1 MNYKKIPKNYF
12 PTILD
17 RLTRFEPAN
26 RRYKRVFDDII
37 NKFSLSQKLK
47 NLDIVDEIALVEEIF
62 NSSLSKVNS
71 NNAFSDIIKKRE
83 EEFFVKNEQSELF
96 LNSKID
102 IAQMAL
108 EAGFDKY
115 DLFPYISKI
124 ILCEGET
131 ERILFKTLVELFDID
146 FDKSGFKLIARGGK
160 NQVARKYYSMVDYTK
175 LPFFILLDK
184 DASSVREMIN
194 KKLRKI
200 DYIYMI
206 ESGEFEDIIPI
217 NILCDAI
224 NYAHKNDIHCSVDDF
239 SDESSNVDAI
249 HNIYKKYGFGEYK
262 KARLAQV
269 LDEYIKLNLTKND
282 FSNSEIVKIAKKLND

>member
-1 MNYKKIPKNYF
+1 MNFKKIPKSYF

-37 NKFSLSQKLK
+37 NKFSITHKLK
-47 NLDIVDEIALVEEIF
+47 SLDITDEIALVEEIF
-62 NSSLSKVNS
+62 NSSLEKANDY
-71 NNAFSDIIKKRE
+71 NTFSDIIKKRE
-83 EEFFVKNEQSELF
+83 DEFFIKNEQTELF

-115 DLFPYISKI
+115 NLFPYISKI

-131 ERILFKTLVELFDID
+131 ERILFRTLVELFDID
-146 FDKSGFKLIARGGK
+146 FDKSGFKLIAAGGK

-184 DASSVREMIN
+184 DASAIREMIN

-206 ESGEFEDIIPI
+206 KSGEFEDIIPVD
-217 NILCDAI
+217 ILCAAI
-224 NYAHKNDIHCSVDDF
+224 NFAHKNDIHCSVEDF
-239 SDESSNVDAI
+239 SEDISNVSAI
-249 HNIYKKYGFGEYK
+249 HGIYKKYGFGEYK

-269 LDEYIKLNLTKND
+269 LDEYIKLKLTKND
-282 FSNSEIVKIAKKLND
+282 FLNSEIVEIVKKIDD